1 MVLAAR
7 ESFSFFEGKA
17 LLTTKF
23 QAMQFLAKMANEINF
38 MKIQDKSDLGPQ
50 PQIDEPNRFLSFEPM
65 RRKLQVTIKSQAEPA
80 VTRE

>member
-7 ESFSFFEGKA
+7 ESFSFSERKA

-23 QAMQFLAKMANEINF
+23 QATQFLAKMANDINF
-38 MKIQDKSDLGPQ
+38 TKIQDKSDPGLQ

-65 RRKLQVTIKSQAEPA
+65 RRKLQVIVKSQDESA
-80 VTRE
+80 VT